1 MKIKYKI
8 NTVHFSIGMNKYRH
22 SWPACRLLQQ
32 GINILIIANY
42 FIFKKLFLPRIP
54 AIFCVNNVEP
64 NIAYLRLVDH

>member
-42 FIFKKLFLPRIP
+42 IIFKKIVSSKDSGDFL
-54 AIFCVNNVEP
+54 CK
-64 NIAYLRLVDH
+64 